1 MTQNELVK
9 SFNEAVTTKDSTA
22 FFKAVHPF
30 ITDAISKFNVSKND
44 SDDVYQDVCLKL
56 FERIAEGKT
65 CEKNQSFFIL
75 NLISLVEKSAKKV
88 KSEAPETENIR
99 SLNLS
104 YIPNLSSGVEN
115 EELHAKLEKAVSR
128 LTDAEKTYVC
138 EVYGL
143 TGDNCVVSE
152 ITKKHHISS
161 QAVTNAARKA
171 VEKIR
176 RRSYKELSG
185 FRN

>member
-22 FFKAVHPF
+22 FFKVVHPF
-30 ITDAISKFNVSKND
+30 ITDAIGKFNVSKND
-44 SDDVYQDVCLKL
+44 FDDVYQDVCLKL

-65 CEKNQSFFIL
+65 CEKNQSFFIF
-75 NLISLVEKSAKKV
+75 NIFSLVERAAKRV
-88 KSEAPETENIR
+88 KSETPETENIR

-104 YIPNLSSGVEN
+104 YMPNLSSSVEN
-115 EELHAKLEKAVSR
+115 EELRTKLEKAVSR
-128 LTDAEKTYVC
+128 LTDAEKTYVY

-143 TGDNCVVSE
+143 TGDNCAVSE
-152 ITKKHHISS
+152 IAKKYHVSS
-161 QAVTNAARKA
+161 QAITNATRKV

-176 RRSYKELSG
+176 RRFYKELSG